1 MNTSFPALG
10 VKLEMYAA
18 FHHSSRFD
26 KSAKMFFTPLDLN
39 GSFQKMDVSIIDMST
54 HFILVVGIL
63 QIYVVRFY
71 QSHQRVI
78 NNKRKKVA
86 KFM

>member
-1 MNTSFPALG
+1 
-10 VKLEMYAA
+10 
-18 FHHSSRFD
+18 
-26 KSAKMFFTPLDLN
+26 MFFTPLDLN